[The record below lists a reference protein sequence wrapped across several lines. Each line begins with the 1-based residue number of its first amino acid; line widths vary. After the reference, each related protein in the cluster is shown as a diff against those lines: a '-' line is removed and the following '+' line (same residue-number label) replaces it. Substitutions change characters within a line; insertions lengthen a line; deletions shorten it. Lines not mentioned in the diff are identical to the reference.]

1 MLKKISCVAR
11 ASLPIDGHSEL
22 FQFQEI
28 SEAVVHRQLLGLK
41 ETKAIGLD
49 NISASLLKCSAQS
62 ITYSIT
68 KLINLSIR
76 TGKFPGIWKC
86 SKVTALLKSGDRKKS
101 NKLYRPISILPTLSK
116 ILERIIHCQLYKYLD
131 SNNVLSNMQF
141 WFSF

>member
-28 SEAVVHRQLLGLK
+28 SEAVVHKQLLGLK
-41 ETKAIGLD
+41 ATIAIRLD

-62 ITYSIT
+62 TTYSIT

-76 TGKFPGIWKC
+76 TGEFPGIWKC
-86 SKVTALLKSGDRKKS
+86 S
-101 NKLYRPISILPTLSK
+101 
-116 ILERIIHCQLYKYLD
+116 
-131 SNNVLSNMQF
+131 
-141 WFSF
+141 

>member
-1 MLKKISCVAR
+1 MLKKKSCVAR

-28 SEAVVHRQLLGLK
+28 SEAVVHKQLLGLK
-41 ETKAIGLD
+41 ATKAIGLD

-101 NKLYRPISILPTLSK
+101 NKLSPYFNSTHSQQDLRKDNPLSVV
-116 ILERIIHCQLYKYLD
+116 RIP
-131 SNNVLSNMQF
+131 
-141 WFSF
+141 